1 MSEEDYFYSQLNTKT
16 IADNDAT
23 SLQGLSDPVHLE
35 KDNQQLL
42 RSIKLVN
49 EATLRSDGGPIPDT
63 QQVFET
69 VSVTDGT
76 RTVGFSPNS
85 GEIWSVMNIVA
96 KFTNITGT
104 SGVYLYI
111 EDTKNSVLQQFFY
124 GSTSSTSFML
134 DDDGTWDDFRIGYP
148 CRLQFMIGDAA
159 NWDSCLLQINMLR
172 IR

>member
-1 MSEEDYFYSQLNTKT
+1 MGFWDQLNTFKISSNPGT
-16 IADNDAT
+16 QI
-23 SLQGLSDPVHLE
+23 QKQSDPIHLE
-35 KDNQQLL
+35 EDNEEVLK
-42 RSIKLVN
+42 SVKLVN
-49 EATLRSDGGPIPDT
+49 DATLRSDGGPIPDT

-76 RTVGFSPNS
+76 RTVGFSPNP

-96 KFTNITGT
+96 QFTNITGT

-124 GSTSSTSFML
+124 GSTSSTNFML

-148 CRLQFMIGDAA
+148 CRFQFMIGDTA
-159 NWDSCLLQINMLR
+159 NWDSCLLQLNMVM